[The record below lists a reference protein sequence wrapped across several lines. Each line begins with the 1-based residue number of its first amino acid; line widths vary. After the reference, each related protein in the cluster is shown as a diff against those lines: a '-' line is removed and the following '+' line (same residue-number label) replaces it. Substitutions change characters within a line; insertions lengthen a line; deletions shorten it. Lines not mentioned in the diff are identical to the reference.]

1 MQANLPSKFWHKAE
15 RHFSTARTMFT
26 QSLSD
31 PTKSKFEEFTGQ
43 TFEGFAPP
51 FGALTHYKPK
61 PETLGSHEPL
71 TKPALFL
78 GWDLGPG
85 LRWTQI
91 YRFLDY
97 ESLQKGVFQEVTS
110 REIVLPDGPWKFPLA
125 EARDEAMAVFDKL
138 DFPTLCSGLP
148 EEASV
153 PSKSLPSAEPDAVD
167 SDKQHP
173 SPSEAAIQDGD
184 PVEAAP

>member
-1 MQANLPSKFWHKAE
+1 M
-15 RHFSTARTMFT
+15 
-26 QSLSD
+26 
-31 PTKSKFEEFTGQ
+31 
-43 TFEGFAPP
+43 
-51 FGALTHYKPK
+51 
-61 PETLGSHEPL
+61 
-71 TKPALFL
+71 FL

-110 REIVLPDGPWKFPLA
+110 RELVLPGRPWKFPLA
-125 EARDEAMAVFDKL
+125 DARDEAMAVFDKQ

-148 EEASV
+148 EVASE
-153 PSKSLPSAEPDAVD
+153 PSKPLPSAEPDAVD

-173 SPSEAAIQDGD
+173 SPSEAAIQDGG
-184 PVEAAP
+184 PVEAAPEGDAPDVDSRAAAESAVSTGGSSASQPSPVAAEDGGGPRTSAGNRRKRYK